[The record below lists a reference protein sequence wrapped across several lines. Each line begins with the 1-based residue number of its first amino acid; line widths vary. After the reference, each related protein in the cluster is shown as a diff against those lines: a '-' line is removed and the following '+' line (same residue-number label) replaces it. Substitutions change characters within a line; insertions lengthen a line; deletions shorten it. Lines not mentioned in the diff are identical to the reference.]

1 MDDGLIE
8 VIALDSS
15 DLPITQLGFHSK
27 SVVQCKNVVITTTKP
42 IHMKVDGEP
51 VLMKPSTITIALDPV
66 KAPPGKMLRNKKSYN
81 SRLDRMDN
89 MQRIVSAGEALELH
103 KAASRIQRCWRS
115 NRSQ

>member
-15 DLPITQLGFHSK
+15 DLPITQMGFHSK

-66 KAPPGKMLRNKKSYN
+66 SYTHLR
-81 SRLDRMDN
+81 
-89 MQRIVSAGEALELH
+89 AHET
-103 KAASRIQRCWRS
+103 
-115 NRSQ
+115 